1 MKNTATR
8 GKVLK
13 LQMLQ

>member
-8 GKVLK
+8 GDQLIPK
-13 LQMLQ
+13 